1 MDNLAKLP
9 MGIDSSTSC
18 KSLITTWKQKLFGPT
33 SLAVLLILKKTADV
47 KLSLMKCTLVV
58 FAEVLDIPKDIW
70 F

>member
-33 SLAVLLILKKTADV
+33 LSVLLILKKTADV
-47 KLSLMKCTLVV
+47 KLSLTKCTLVV